1 MTDVFIEKI
10 SLADIDAIYP
20 ETMLS
25 LFWEQGMESIRTS
38 SALPR
43 FSHDSRTTD
52 SHTAPQGRGPQ
63 GGDKASDAD
72 LRSPNGQPPT
82 DTDGLPETSLNR
94 DLSPD
99 IAAQVRLE
107 KEAWLNT
114 VYLSW
119 GPCGYSLRRRASATH
134 FDGQPETVGTLLFA
148 PPRFC
153 PTTFS
158 MPSGPISPDAIA
170 LTSLHYNALEVDDD
184 MLRVLIVTAL
194 HRLAL
199 RGISAV
205 EAFGCSGTTDSMSA
219 PMSSSDSPDDGA
231 ENLIADFEAQLE
243 EKLNPKPCISDSL
256 AAINHNVGDLIRT
269 RTLLNSGFRVV
280 TPHPIH
286 PKLRIELDA
295 ELDWDEEMGHALDL
309 SAKEPFMR
317 SKLFSI

>member
-1 MTDVFIEKI
+1 MTETYIEKI
-10 SLADIDAIYP
+10 SLADIDGIYP

-25 LFWEQGMESIRTS
+25 LFWEQGMEHIHAAT
-38 SALPR
+38 ALPH
-43 FSHDSRTTD
+43 FP
-52 SHTAPQGRGPQ
+52 TAPREADSGTLRLGE
-63 GGDKASDAD
+63 DKALNGD
-72 LRSPNGQPPT
+72 LKHSGEKTPT
-82 DTDGLPETSLNR
+82 EPGEVSERPLNS

-99 IAAQVRLE
+99 LAAQVRLE

-119 GPCGYSLRRRASATH
+119 GTCGYSLRRKPPASLIN
-134 FDGQPETVGTLLFA
+134 GQPETVGTLLFA

-194 HRLAL
+194 HKLAL

-205 EAFGCSGTTDSMSA
+205 EAFGCSGTADSMSA
-219 PMSSSDSPDDGA
+219 PMPSSDAPDDGA
-231 ENLIADFEAQLE
+231 ENLIANFEAQLE
-243 EKLNPKPCISDSL
+243 ERLNPKPCISDSL
-256 AAINHNVGDLIRT
+256 AAINHNAGDLIRT

-317 SKLFSI
+317 SKLFSL